1 MNIIIA
7 DDHDLFLEGLSF
19 SLSSAFQGIKIQKA
33 RNYDELLNPALTRGK
48 TDLIITDLAM
58 PGKPWTEALEILKK
72 TLPKTPIIVIS
83 AVYDRATVTT
93 AIDLGASG
101 FIPKTASGK
110 IILSAIQ
117 LVLAGG
123 TYLPTELLQSKEDLS
138 GREKEELAW
147 KGKLTKRQREVM
159 HLMALGKSNK
169 VIAQEL
175 KLTEGTVKLHVTAIL
190 KALNVSNR
198 TGAVLKATSMAKETP
213 DKFSDSF

>member
-7 DDHDLFLEGLSF
+7 DDHELFLDGLSF
-19 SLSSAFQGIKIQKA
+19 SLTSAFQGIKIQKA
-33 RNYDELLNPALTRGK
+33 HNYDELLNPALTREK
-48 TDLIITDLAM
+48 IDLIITDLAM
-58 PGKPWTEALEILKK
+58 PGKPWTEALDILKK
-72 TLPKTPIIVIS
+72 TLPKTPVIVIS

-93 AIDLGASG
+93 AIDLGANG
-101 FIPKTASGK
+101 FIPKTASSK
-110 IILSAIQ
+110 VILSAIQ

-123 TYLPTELLQSKEDLS
+123 IYLPAELLKNKEDLS

-159 HLMALGKSNK
+159 HLMAMGKSNK

-175 KLTEGTVKLHVTAIL
+175 NLTEGTVKLHVTAIL

-198 TGAVLKATSMAKETP
+198 TGAVLKATSMTKEATDTP
-213 DKFSDSF
+213 S

>member
-7 DDHDLFLEGLSF
+7 DDHELFLDGLSF
-19 SLSSAFQGIKIQKA
+19 SLTSAFQGIKIQKA
-33 RNYDELLNPALTRGK
+33 HNYDELLNPALTREK
-48 TDLIITDLAM
+48 IDLIITDLAM
-58 PGKPWTEALEILKK
+58 PGKPWNEALDILKK

-83 AVYDRATVTT
+83 AVYDRTTVTT

-101 FIPKTASGK
+101 FIPKTASSK
-110 IILSAIQ
+110 VILSAIQ

-123 TYLPTELLQSKEDLS
+123 IYLPAELLKNKEDLS

-159 HLMALGKSNK
+159 HLMAMGKSNK

-175 KLTEGTVKLHVTAIL
+175 NLTEGTVKLHVTAIL

-198 TGAVLKATSMAKETP
+198 TGAVLKATSMTKEATDTP
-213 DKFSDSF
+213 S

>member
-7 DDHDLFLEGLSF
+7 DDHELFLDGLSF
-19 SLSSAFQGIKIQKA
+19 SLTSAFQGIKIQKA
-33 RNYDELLNPALTRGK
+33 HNYDELLNPALTREK
-48 TDLIITDLAM
+48 IDLIITDLAM
-58 PGKPWTEALEILKK
+58 PGKPWNEALDILKK

-83 AVYDRATVTT
+83 AVYDRTTVTT

-101 FIPKTASGK
+101 FIPKTASSK
-110 IILSAIQ
+110 VILSAIQ

-123 TYLPTELLQSKEDLS
+123 IYLPAELLKNKEDLS

-159 HLMALGKSNK
+159 HLMAMGKSNK

-175 KLTEGTVKLHVTAIL
+175 NLTEGTVKLHVTAIL

-198 TGAVLKATSMAKETP
+198 TGAVLKATSMTKETTDTP
-213 DKFSDSF
+213 S